1 MAFSNQ
7 NQAVVAFKNL
17 LGKSNTD
24 VTKEVNNE
32 AEGIFF
38 NIGSEKVW
46 MSPIGPTPSISIS
59 NGIGI
64 DVTATLVA
72 DLTSNGH
79 AFFAQWPATPPSGT
93 DPTTSLPYAYGSGLL
108 TGISSGDRVTDA
120 ISPVYG
126 FAYEAKPYDNTSAL
140 ISPGDPRDWIYQYN
154 SGIFFQ
160 QDIVGNTPATI
171 RVFYYCGEL
180 LSNFQGGGGNGMLIK
195 YRITPSEK
203 VIVPTYS
210 QYWLYGDLTLEGE
223 LENYGQVVIANGGLV
238 ISGTGSYSGPGQ
250 LAFITFGAGASPSS
264 YNNSTNIGFTVQ
276 NTITGPSVSAYVIDG
291 SLTASQLNTGFNGGP
306 TAGYILS
313 VDPSGLF
320 SWVPQGVTGSGL
332 TAQPVYQLGLTTS
345 TQYGETG
352 ITLSS
357 TPVPYSR
364 VQVFVNGQLQSLG
377 DGITTLDCHF
387 GTTVSAI
394 SISSLSAGDQFVWN
408 DSNSG
413 FQLSLRDKIDIVYE
427 A

>member
-24 VTKEVNNE
+24 VNKEVGNE
-32 AEGIFF
+32 SEGIFF

-46 MSPIGPTPSISIS
+46 MSIIGPTPSVSVT
-59 NGIGI
+59 NGIAI
-64 DVTATLVA
+64 QVTANLVA

-79 AFFAQWPATPPSGT
+79 AFFAQWPATAPAGT
-93 DPTTSLPYAYGSGLL
+93 DPTTSNPYAYGSGLL

-126 FAYEAKPYDNTSAL
+126 FNYEAKPYDNTVAL
-140 ISPGDPRDWIYQYN
+140 IPPGDPRDWIYQYN

-171 RVFYYCGEL
+171 QLYVYTGEL
-180 LSNFQGGGGNGMLIK
+180 LSNFQGGGGNGLLIK
-195 YRITPSEK
+195 YRITPSET

-210 QYWLYGDLTLEGE
+210 QYWLYGDLTVEGQMT
-223 LENYGQVVIANGGLV
+223 NHGQVVIANGGLV
-238 ISGTGSYSGPGQ
+238 LAGGTYSDYGQ
-250 LAFITFGAGASPSS
+250 TSFITLGAGASPSQ
-264 YNNSTNIGFTVQ
+264 YNDGVNIGFTVQ
-276 NTITGPSVSAYVIDG
+276 NTIFGPSISAYVIDG
-291 SLTASQLNTGFNGGP
+291 SLTASQLNTGSNGGP
-306 TAGYILS
+306 TAGYLLS
-313 VDPSGLF
+313 VDGSGLF
-320 SWVPQGVTGSGL
+320 SWVPTSAGAT
-332 TAQPVYQLGLTTS
+332 TQPVYQVGLTTS

-357 TPVPYSR
+357 TPTQFSR
-364 VQVFVNGQLQSLG
+364 IQVFVNGQLQSLG

-387 GTTVSAI
+387 GTTVSAVAL
-394 SISSLSAGDQFVWN
+394 SSLSSGDQFVWN
-408 DSNSG
+408 DSNAG
-413 FQLSLRDKIDIVYE
+413 FQLSLRDRIDIIYE